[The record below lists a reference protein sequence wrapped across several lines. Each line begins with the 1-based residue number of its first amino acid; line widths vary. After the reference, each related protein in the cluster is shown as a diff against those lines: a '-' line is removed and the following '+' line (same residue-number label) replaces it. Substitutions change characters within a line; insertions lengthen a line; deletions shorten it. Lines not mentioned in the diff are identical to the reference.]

1 MSAIPQEHFF
11 RYPFPSEL
19 IPDGR
24 KQLLR
29 LATFRKGRQA
39 SPFFFEGRLT
49 NPQRTAEQLRAI
61 MTIVQSRFHIPAS
74 MLERILAESDPIVTC
89 NDERLRFEGFSACCG
104 VYVRADLLS
113 GSFEGNVAGRGTTN
127 VDFNPPMLAALA
139 RIRRTDEVSLAVGA
153 DKVVLKQRAG
163 DVVEKKVSL
172 PVRWMRGLVE
182 VQAVQ
187 SRMEHVHQIAGIHAF
202 RFFRSLPRMKT
213 HRRATFVTN
222 SGQGLRLSQVET
234 RDGVRVGGLE
244 RLRVLEALAK
254 NADSLD
260 VFADRETGA
269 SGWVLSLPDSRFHV
283 VLSPEVWRGF
293 SGEGQALS
301 TLASSNK
308 DALPKVRAVLKWQ
321 SVIDGDQIATG
332 IKSTRELVDAALN
345 VLGTRGLVGFDLAED
360 AFFHRELP
368 FDVSQV
374 EKLQPRLI
382 AARKLIDQN
391 LARVYKTTKATA
403 EVRVTGS
410 GVEHRVTLRTGNS
423 KAEAGTQKCTC
434 PWFNKHENSRGP
446 CKHIL
451 AARILLEEIETDRR

>member
-1 MSAIPQEHFF
+1 MSAPPQEHFF

-29 LATFRKGRQA
+29 LATFRKGRQT
-39 SPFFFEGRLT
+39 SPFFFEGRLA
-49 NPQRTAEQLRAI
+49 NPQRTAELLRAI

-127 VDFNPPMLAALA
+127 VNFNPPMLAALA
-139 RIRRTDEVSLAVGA
+139 RVRQTDDVSLAVGA
-153 DKVVLKQRAG
+153 DQVVLKQRSG

-182 VQAVQ
+182 AQAVQ
-187 SRMEHVHQIAGIHAF
+187 SRMERVHRIAGIQAF

-213 HRRATFVTN
+213 HRRATFVTK

-234 RDGVRVGGLE
+234 RNGVRVGGLE

-254 NADSLD
+254 NADQLD
-260 VFADRETGA
+260 VFADHKTGA
-269 SGWVLSLPDSRFHV
+269 SGWVLSLSDSRFHV

-293 SGEGQALS
+293 SGEGQALAS
-301 TLASSNK
+301 LARKNK
-308 DALPKVRAVLKWQ
+308 EVLPKVRAMLKWQ
-321 SVIDGDQIATG
+321 SMINASQIAFG
-332 IKSTRELVDAALN
+332 IGETDEAVDAALTQ
-345 VLGTRGLVGFDLAED
+345 LGTRGLVGFDLAES
-360 AFFHRELP
+360 AYFHRELP

-382 AARKLIDQN
+382 AARKLIEQD
-391 LARVYKTTKATA
+391 LVRLHKAMKSKID
-403 EVRVTGS
+403 VRVAGS
-410 GVEHRVTLRTGNS
+410 GVEHRVTIGTGKS
-423 KAEAGTQKCTC
+423 GTEKCTC
-434 PWFNKHENSRGP
+434 PWFNKHETSRGP

-451 AARILLEEIETDRR
+451 AARILLEETEAGGR